1 MGTDD
6 RPPAQRF
13 HTAYPRAYEEGVLQY
28 RIEQASFRRRGLPA
42 GWNGSGTIFFGWC
55 NLRCVFCQNFE
66 TSQFGEG
73 AEVSAAELADI
84 MVDLQSAGCHNVNF
98 VTPEH
103 VVPQI
108 LEALPIAIDRGLR
121 LPLVYNTLA
130 YDSLESIQLMEG
142 IVDVYMPDFK
152 LWHTENCRN
161 YLVAIDY
168 AGAARTAIAAM
179 HAQVGELKVDEEG
192 LALRGVLVRH
202 LVMPGLLDD
211 THEIMHWLAALSPG
225 TYVNVMDQYYPAHKA
240 ATLPRFSSVN
250 RHLRAG
256 EFEEALE
263 AAKVA
268 GLWRL
273 DTRWRNVKPRG
284 RPVWLPWMR
293 EASRKHALIVMKSL

>member
-28 RIEQASFRRRGLPA
+28 RIEQASFRRRGLPRV
-42 GWNGSGTIFFGWC
+42 GMVPG
-55 NLRCVFCQNFE
+55 
-66 TSQFGEG
+66 QF
-73 AEVSAAELADI
+73 S
-84 MVDLQSAGCHNVNF
+84 SAGAIWLCVLPKFRDQPVWRRRRSLTRWTCGHHGGSPVGRPLQRQL
-98 VTPEH
+98 TPEH

-108 LEALPIAIDRGLR
+108 LEALPIAIDRGSR
-121 LPLVYNTLA
+121 PPLVYNTLA

-161 YLVAIDY
+161 YLVASDY
-168 AGAARTAIAAM
+168 ADAARTAIAAM
-179 HAQVGELKVDEEG
+179 YAQVGELKVDEEG

-225 TYVNVMDQYYPAHKA
+225 TYVNVMDQI
-240 ATLPRFSSVN
+240 LS
-250 RHLRAG
+250 
-256 EFEEALE
+256 
-263 AAKVA
+263 
-268 GLWRL
+268 
-273 DTRWRNVKPRG
+273 
-284 RPVWLPWMR
+284 RP
-293 EASRKHALIVMKSL
+293 